1 MPVALAGNHM
11 PKRIKRLMSVFITQ
25 NGESVAA
32 LHSNNLQTVWKAQ
45 KHQHPR
51 QFELI
56 ILSTFASSRSMAGLV
71 PSSGPFMG
79 RPTPSD
85 ESAAPDELVPG
96 AAAVVPEAPPSWT
109 YPSWTYEIPCH
120 ALPYRRGQTPRWLK
134 RQRKGRCKER
144 EAFSFQDSL
153 VSPAGGR
160 L

>member
-11 PKRIKRLMSVFITQ
+11 PKRIKRLMFVFISQ

-71 PSSGPFMG
+71 SAVVLSWGGPRHLTKAL
-79 RPTPSD
+79 RPTSWCRARQRWCRRRPRHGHTRHGHMRSHAMPSHT
-85 ESAAPDELVPG
+85 AAG
-96 AAAVVPEAPPSWT
+96 K
-109 YPSWTYEIPCH
+109 
-120 ALPYRRGQTPRWLK
+120 RRG
-134 RQRKGRCKER
+134 G
-144 EAFSFQDSL
+144 
-153 VSPAGGR
+153 
-160 L
+160 